1 MKSALK
7 KLQYIE
13 NLIIVVS
20 FAVMVTCSFLSVVN
34 RNFIKLSIPWFDELS
49 TFAMIYM
56 ALLGTEAGLRD
67 GSQIAVTA
75 LVNKFNGISKAIL
88 QIIAKTVVTGFSAV
102 VLYYSCHMAAIQAS
116 SGQLTAA
123 LHIPMAI
130 PYFALVISFAIIT
143 CVQGITVITMLVHF
157 NELSNPHTVDE
168 KEGD

>member
-102 VLYYSCHMAAIQAS
+102 VLYYSSHMAAIQAS

-168 KEGD
+168 KGGD

>member
-75 LVNKFNGISKAIL
+75 LVNKFNGISRAIL

-168 KEGD
+168 KGGD

>member
-168 KEGD
+168 KG

>member
-130 PYFALVISFAIIT
+130 PYFALVISLAIIT

-168 KEGD
+168 KGGD

>member
-20 FAVMVTCSFLSVVN
+20 FAVMVICSFLSVVN

-75 LVNKFNGISKAIL
+75 LVNKF
-88 QIIAKTVVTGFSAV
+88 
-102 VLYYSCHMAAIQAS
+102 H
-116 SGQLTAA
+116 
-123 LHIPMAI
+123 
-130 PYFALVISFAIIT
+130 
-143 CVQGITVITMLVHF
+143 
-157 NELSNPHTVDE
+157 
-168 KEGD
+168 

>member
-49 TFAMIYM
+49 TFTMIYM

-168 KEGD
+168 KGGD

>member
-88 QIIAKTVVTGFSAV
+88 QIIAKTVVTGFSTV

-168 KEGD
+168 KGGD

>member
-49 TFAMIYM
+49 TFAIIYM

-168 KEGD
+168 KGRD

>member
-7 KLQYIE
+7 KLQSIE

-168 KEGD
+168 KGGD

>member
-20 FAVMVTCSFLSVVN
+20 FAIMVTCSFLSVVN

-75 LVNKFNGISKAIL
+75 LVNKFHGVSKVVL
-88 QIIAKTVVTGFSAV
+88 EIIAKIVVTIFLPLFCTTVV
-102 VLYYSCHMAAIQAS
+102 IW
-116 SGQLTAA
+116 QLCRR
-123 LHIPMAI
+123 LLDSLLQHFIFRWQSHIW
-130 PYFALVISFAIIT
+130 
-143 CVQGITVITMLVHF
+143 H
-157 NELSNPHTVDE
+157 
-168 KEGD
+168 

>member
-116 SGQLTAA
+116 SGQLMAA

-168 KEGD
+168 KGGD

>member
-13 NLIIVVS
+13 NVIIVVS

-168 KEGD
+168 KGGD

>member
-75 LVNKFNGISKAIL
+75 LVNKFNGISTAIL

-168 KEGD
+168 KGGD

>member
-88 QIIAKTVVTGFSAV
+88 QIVAKTVVTGFSAV

-168 KEGD
+168 KGGD

>member
-34 RNFIKLSIPWFDELS
+34 RNFIKLSTPWFDELS

-75 LVNKFNGISKAIL
+75 LVNKFNGISKAIF
-88 QIIAKTVVTGFSAV
+88 TDYCENCCHRFFRCCF
-102 VLYYSCHMAAIQAS
+102 VL
-116 SGQLTAA
+116 
-123 LHIPMAI
+123 
-130 PYFALVISFAIIT
+130 
-143 CVQGITVITMLVHF
+143 
-157 NELSNPHTVDE
+157 
-168 KEGD
+168 

>member
-20 FAVMVTCSFLSVVN
+20 FAIMVTCSFLSVVN

-49 TFAMIYM
+49 TYAMIYM

-75 LVNKFNGISKAIL
+75 LVNKFHGASKVVL
-88 QIIAKTVVTGFSAV
+88 EIIATAI
-102 VLYYSCHMAAIQAS
+102 VLYYSCHMAAMQAA

-130 PYFALVISFAIIT
+130 PYLALVISFAIIT
-143 CVQGITVITMLVHF
+143 CVQGITVITMLIHF
-157 NELSNPHTVDE
+157 NDLSNSHTVDE
-168 KEGD
+168 KGGN

>member
-20 FAVMVTCSFLSVVN
+20 FAIMVTCSFLSVVN

-49 TFAMIYM
+49 TYAMIYM

-75 LVNKFNGISKAIL
+75 LVNKFHGASKVVL
-88 QIIAKTVVTGFSAV
+88 EIIAKIVLLFFLPLFCTIVVICSYAGGFWTAYCSTSYSDGNPIFGISYQFCHYH
-102 VLYYSCHMAAIQAS
+102 LRSRYYCYYHAYPLQ
-116 SGQLTAA
+116 
-123 LHIPMAI
+123 
-130 PYFALVISFAIIT
+130 
-143 CVQGITVITMLVHF
+143 
-157 NELSNPHTVDE
+157 
-168 KEGD
+168 

>member
-143 CVQGITVITMLVHF
+143 CVQGITVITMLVRF

-168 KEGD
+168 KGGD

>member
-20 FAVMVTCSFLSVVN
+20 FAVMVICSFLSVVN

-75 LVNKFNGISKAIL
+75 LVNKFHGASKTAL
-88 QIIAKTVVTGFSAV
+88 EIIAKIVVTIFSAI
-102 VLYYSCHMAAIQAS
+102 VLYQ
-116 SGQLTAA
+116 QFTT
-123 LHIPMAI
+123 
-130 PYFALVISFAIIT
+130 F
-143 CVQGITVITMLVHF
+143 
-157 NELSNPHTVDE
+157 
-168 KEGD
+168 

>member
-20 FAVMVTCSFLSVVN
+20 FAVMVICSFLSVVN

-75 LVNKFNGISKAIL
+75 LVNKFHGASKTAL
-88 QIIAKTVVTGFSAV
+88 EIIAKIVVTIFSAI
-102 VLYYSCHMAAIQAS
+102 VLYYSCHMAAMQAA
-116 SGQLTAA
+116 SGSTSYSDGNPLFSISYQLCHHNLRSRDYCYHYARS
-123 LHIPMAI
+123 L
-130 PYFALVISFAIIT
+130 
-143 CVQGITVITMLVHF
+143 
-157 NELSNPHTVDE
+157 
-168 KEGD
+168 

>member
-56 ALLGTEAGLRD
+56 ALKRGLEMDHKLRSPRLSINSMESLKLFYRLLRKLL
-67 GSQIAVTA
+67 SQVFPLLFCTIAVIWQLYRLLQDNLRPLFIFRWQFHILHQLLVLPLLLAFKA
-75 LVNKFNGISKAIL
+75 LPLLPCLFTLMS
-88 QIIAKTVVTGFSAV
+88 
-102 VLYYSCHMAAIQAS
+102 
-116 SGQLTAA
+116 
-123 LHIPMAI
+123 
-130 PYFALVISFAIIT
+130 
-143 CVQGITVITMLVHF
+143 
-157 NELSNPHTVDE
+157 
-168 KEGD
+168 

>member
-102 VLYYSCHMAAIQAS
+102 VWYYSCHMAAIQAS

-168 KEGD
+168 KGGD

>member
-34 RNFIKLSIPWFDELS
+34 RNFIKLSTPWFDELS

-168 KEGD
+168 KGGD

>member
-20 FAVMVTCSFLSVVN
+20 FAIMVTCSFLSVVN

-75 LVNKFNGISKAIL
+75 LVNKFNGISKAVL

-102 VLYYSCHMAAIQAS
+102 VLYYSCHMAAVQAS

-130 PYFALVISFAIIT
+130 PYFALVISLPLLLAFKALPLLPCLFT
-143 CVQGITVITMLVHF
+143 LM
-157 NELSNPHTVDE
+157 S
-168 KEGD
+168 